1 LTVRRSAPLRVLW
14 LVKGLGVGG
23 IERLLCWTA
32 AVRDAK
38 AIDAQAA
45 YVLRRADDLAG
56 ELTSTGVP
64 VHPLEGDDEFDLVW
78 AVRLRRILDEGSF
91 DIVHF
96 HSPYVAGIA
105 RLVIQSMPERER
117 PRTMSTEHNVWS
129 DFPIPSR
136 ALNAATFPLD
146 HAHIAVSR
154 AVRESVI
161 RRFQNHV
168 EVVTQGVPVEDVRR
182 HLEGR
187 DEARSMLGVEPDE
200 VLAGTVANL
209 RPPKGYSNLLKAA
222 KEVVGKGLPV
232 RFIAVG
238 RGEEEADLLRL
249 HRQLRLGDRFRFLGY
264 RDDAVHV
271 LGGCDLFVL
280 PSLYE
285 GVPVAVLEA
294 LAMGIPVVATPVGT
308 VTDVVTDGVEGRLVP
323 PGDPTAL
330 ASAIAEVAGDPARR
344 RAMADAAFHKGTE
357 LDIRRTTRRVEEI
370 YREVAGP

>member
-1 LTVRRSAPLRVLW
+1 LTSRRARPLRVLW

-32 AVRDAK
+32 AVRDADGIE
-38 AIDAQAA
+38 AEAA
-45 YVLRRADDLAG
+45 YVLRRADDLVDD
-56 ELTSTGVP
+56 LTATGVP
-64 VHPLEGDDEFDLVW
+64 VHPLKGDNEFDLMW
-78 AVRLRRILDEGSF
+78 AARLRRILDEGAF

-105 RLVIQSMPERER
+105 RLVVQSMPEAER

-161 RRFQNHV
+161 RRFRNHV

-187 DEARSMLGVEPDE
+187 DAARGMLGFGPDE

-209 RPPKGYSNLLKAA
+209 RPPKGYPDLLRAA
-222 KEVVGKGLPV
+222 KEVVAKGLPV

-238 RGEEEADLLRL
+238 RGEEEADLHRL
-249 HRQLRLGDRFRFLGY
+249 HRELDLGERFRFLGY
-264 RDDAVHV
+264 REDAVHV
-271 LGGCDLFVL
+271 LAGCDLFVL
-280 PSLYE
+280 ASRYE

-294 LAMGIPVVATPVGT
+294 LAMGLPVVSTPVGT

-323 PGDPTAL
+323 PGAPAAL
-330 ASAIAEVAGDPARR
+330 ASAIEEVAGDPARR
-344 RAMADAAFHKGTE
+344 RAMAEAAFRTGTE

-370 YREVAGP
+370 YREVTGP